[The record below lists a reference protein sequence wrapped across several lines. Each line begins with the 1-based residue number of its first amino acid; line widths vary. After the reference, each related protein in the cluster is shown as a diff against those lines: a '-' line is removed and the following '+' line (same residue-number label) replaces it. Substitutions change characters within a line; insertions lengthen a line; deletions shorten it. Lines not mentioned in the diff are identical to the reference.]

1 MDSQPTLDAEAEIA
15 LLRRQ
20 LERERRARA
29 RAEQEGEQ
37 ATARLYETVQE
48 LKEAQAELQQR
59 AADQQL
65 LHEIGRELRR
75 DLEPN
80 LVMSRAVEAVGRATG
95 AERCVIR
102 MANEEGGVGE
112 IVEQWHVPD
121 VSPLTSHLDLNPA
134 LNELCLE
141 AARQFRSVILDEST
155 FATDPPTPEIL
166 EALDRISVR
175 SYAGTPMWA
184 GTELV
189 GWVSLHQVTEP
200 RVWSPHSIALAEAL
214 AHDVA
219 IALLQ
224 SQAYQGQSAAV
235 ARLQELDRVKSE
247 LLATVSHELR
257 TPLTS
262 IAGYI
267 ELLGDSDANGLGER
281 QRDMLALVERNTR
294 RLRGLVEDLLL
305 LSAENSGSPAASYR
319 VPLDLGQTMEEM
331 RDRLTTYTN
340 GRTLDFVLT
349 VDDDVPT
356 VLGDRNHLER
366 VVENLVS
373 NAVKFSPEGGC
384 VEIRTRGEADE
395 AVITVTD
402 AGLGIAERDLP
413 LVFDRFFRSAL
424 ANHLQIQGTGLG
436 LSVVQSLVR
445 AHGGSVEIE
454 SQQDEGTVVTVR
466 LPALS
471 A

>member
-1 MDSQPTLDAEAEIA
+1 MDSSPALDAEAEIA
-15 LLRRQ
+15 LLQRQ

-37 ATARLYETVQE
+37 ATGRLYVTVQQ
-48 LKEAQAELQQR
+48 LREAQAELQQR
-59 AADQQL
+59 VADQQL

-75 DLEPN
+75 DLEPY

-102 MANEEGGVGE
+102 LANEHSGIGE
-112 IVEQWHVPD
+112 IVEQWHTPEVE
-121 VSPLTSHLDLNPA
+121 PLTSHRDLSPA
-134 LNELCLE
+134 LSELCLE
-141 AARQFRSVILDEST
+141 AARQYRSVILDETT
-155 FATDPPTPEIL
+155 FATDPPSQEIL
-166 EALDRISVR
+166 EALDRIHVR

-184 GTELV
+184 GSELV
-189 GWVSLHQVTEP
+189 GWVSLHHIREART
-200 RVWSPHSIALAEAL
+200 WSRHSIELAEAL

-224 SQAYQGQSAAV
+224 SQAYQGQSQAV

-267 ELLGDSDANGLGER
+267 ELLGDSDPSSLGER
-281 QRDMLALVERNTR
+281 QREMLALVERNTR

-305 LSAENSGSPAASYR
+305 LSAENSGSPAASHR
-319 VPLDLGQTMEEM
+319 VPLELGQTLEEM
-331 RDRLTTYTN
+331 RDRLATYSN
-340 GRTLDFVLT
+340 GRTLEFTLQVS
-349 VDDDVPT
+349 DDVPS

-366 VVENLVS
+366 VIENLVS
-373 NAVKFSPEGGC
+373 NAVKFSPEGGSIA
-384 VEIRTRGEADE
+384 IRATRDDRD
-395 AVITVTD
+395 AVITVSD
-402 AGLGIAERDLP
+402 SGLGIAERDMP

-445 AHGGSVEIE
+445 AHDGTVEIE
-454 SQQDEGTVVTVR
+454 SVPDLGTTVTVR
-466 LPALS
+466 LPGLS
-471 A
+471 D